1 MLIVE
6 SGYIV
11 GRVTSHLYFIIMC
24 IGLIEWAG
32 PHHEIGWSVD
42 SLHFTDSLCVFLGN
56 VYSLLGS
63 AVPLAGL

>member
-1 MLIVE
+1 
-6 SGYIV
+6 
-11 GRVTSHLYFIIMC
+11 MC
-24 IGLIEWAG
+24 IGLVEWAG